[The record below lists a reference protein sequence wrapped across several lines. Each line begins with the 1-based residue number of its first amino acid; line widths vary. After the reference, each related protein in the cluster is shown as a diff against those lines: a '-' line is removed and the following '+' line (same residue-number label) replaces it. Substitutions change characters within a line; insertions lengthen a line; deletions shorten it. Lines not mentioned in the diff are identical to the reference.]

1 MLALPEI
8 KRYISSKIKYED
20 FVNYWKKI
28 ELKKKR
34 RKEHLLQF
42 QDCILV
48 IIKVQQKVR

>member
-28 ELKKKR
+28 ELKKNNKGKNIFFNFR
-34 RKEHLLQF
+34 TVFWSL
-42 QDCILV
+42 
-48 IIKVQQKVR
+48 